1 MSTDPCPISVVVV
14 DDESLVASS
23 LSTLLAL
30 IASLLGYAGV
40 QTVED
45 Y

>member
-1 MSTDPCPISVVVV
+1 MPEALWWSG
-14 DDESLVASS
+14 